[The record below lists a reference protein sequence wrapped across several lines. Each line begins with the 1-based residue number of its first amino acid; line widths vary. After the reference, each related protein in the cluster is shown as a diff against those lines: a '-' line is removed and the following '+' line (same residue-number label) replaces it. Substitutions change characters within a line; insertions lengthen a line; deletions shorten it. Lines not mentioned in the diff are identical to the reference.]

1 MSVFKIQSKFDID
14 IFSVLVLILKFHD
27 HLFNMLDIVAKCT
40 FICKDNLVQKNTA
53 LIYVKF
59 MHVTKHITC
68 IIHFNFCLHILAK
81 ACE

>member
-27 HLFNMLDIVAKCT
+27 HLFNMFDIVSKMHCIHKT
-40 FICKDNLVQKNTA
+40 YVKSSKKKA

-59 MHVTKHITC
+59 MHVTKKYYMYYTLSFSFTC
-68 IIHFNFCLHILAK
+68 SY
-81 ACE
+81 